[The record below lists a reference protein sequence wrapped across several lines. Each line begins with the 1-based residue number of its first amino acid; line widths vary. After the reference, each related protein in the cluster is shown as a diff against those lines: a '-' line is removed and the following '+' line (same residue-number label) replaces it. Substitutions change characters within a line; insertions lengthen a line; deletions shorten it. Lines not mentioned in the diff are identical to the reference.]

1 MTMMVFRTIAVKL
14 RASCCIHDGTSRF
27 TVSFSFLVW
36 TQCWLGGLG
45 MVATEFSVYHLS
57 FSILFS
63 FVIYDTGR
71 A

>member
-1 MTMMVFRTIAVKL
+1 MTEPL
-14 RASCCIHDGTSRF
+14 
-27 TVSFSFLVW
+27 VSPLDFPSWYGRNVGW
-36 TQCWLGGLG
+36 EGLG

-71 A
+71 T